1 MYKTQTRNV
10 PKKDEDMYPNQP
22 EGGEVPV
29 KPADPNHK
37 VRPMF

>member
-1 MYKTQTRNV
+1 MYKTQTKNV
-10 PKKDEDMYPNQP
+10 PRKDKDMYPNQP
-22 EGGEVPV
+22 EGEVPV